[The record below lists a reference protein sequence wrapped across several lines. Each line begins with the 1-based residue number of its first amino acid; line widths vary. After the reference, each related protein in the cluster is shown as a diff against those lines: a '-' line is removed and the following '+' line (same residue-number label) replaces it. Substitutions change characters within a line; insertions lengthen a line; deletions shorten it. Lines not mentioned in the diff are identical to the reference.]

1 MKPKTLCTVSYIFIK
16 TIFLLFSDEAAEF
29 EKNPDKEA
37 LVQLRQWDDEAKV
50 EDIPAT
56 DNTFYIELARSV
68 LSA

>member
-1 MKPKTLCTVSYIFIK
+1 MVLE
-16 TIFLLFSDEAAEF
+16 EAAEF

-56 DNTFYIELARSV
+56 DNTYYVELTRRV

>member
-1 MKPKTLCTVSYIFIK
+1 MLICFQ
-16 TIFLLFSDEAAEF
+16 LNLFFEEEAAEF

-56 DNTFYIELARSV
+56 DNAFYIDLARRV